1 MSGLGQ
7 DVRVVTVHVEG
18 IPERRLHRSGP
29 VTIAAK
35 AFGAIPPPALVL
47 LGVVSVQVGAAV
59 AKQLFT
65 LAGAAG
71 TVTLRLVLA
80 ALILLAV
87 WRPSLRLDRRT
98 YAVVLGYGLV
108 LGAMNLSFYQAI
120 KHIPLGAAV
129 TIEFLGPLAVAV
141 IGSRRWLDGVWAL
154 LAATGV
160 LLLTRVDGGLS
171 LPGVLF
177 AAGAGACWAGYIL
190 LTAALGSRTS
200 DGKGLALAM
209 VVGAAVALPFGV
221 AEAGTMLLD
230 PVVLVA
236 GAAVALLSSVVPY
249 SLELEA
255 LRKIPPRVFGILMS
269 LEPAVAAVAGLVLLH
284 EALRPAQWV
293 AVFCVVLASIG
304 ATRTGRP
311 EV

>member
-1 MSGLGQ
+1 M
-7 DVRVVTVHVEG
+7 VMVHVEG
-18 IPERRLHRSGP
+18 LPERRYHRAGP
-29 VTIAAK
+29 LALAAR

-65 LAGAAG
+65 VAGATG
-71 TVTLRLVLA
+71 TVMLRLVLA
-80 ALILLAV
+80 AVVLLVV

-98 YAVVLGYGLV
+98 WLVVASYGLV

-141 IGSRRWLDGVWAL
+141 LGSRRWLDGLWAL
-154 LAATGV
+154 LAASGV
-160 LLLTRVDGGLS
+160 LLLTRVDGGLE
-171 LPGVLF
+171 LTGVLF
-177 AAGAGACWAGYIL
+177 ALGAGACWAGYIL
-190 LTAALGSRTS
+190 LAAALGNRTS
-200 DGKGLALAM
+200 DGGGLALAM
-209 VVGAAVALPFGV
+209 VFGSVLVLPFGI
-221 AEAGTMLLD
+221 AEAGTALLD

-255 LRKIPPRVFGILMS
+255 LRTIPPRVFGILMS
-269 LEPAVAAVAGLVLLH
+269 LEPAVAALAGLLVLH
-284 EALRPAQWV
+284 EGLHAAQWV

-304 ATRTGRP
+304 ATRTARPP